1 MEKIATINQ
10 NQANLSKTTKS
21 QMFQKKEESGALKK
35 SPTHSFKGFKG
46 LKVLPLGGMEE
57 IGRNMT
63 VFEFGGDILI
73 VDMGLRFPEEDM
85 PGIDYIIPNISYLI
99 PRSKNIRGVII
110 THGHYD
116 HIGAIP
122 HLMPEL
128 GNPPIY
134 AGKLTAGIIKK
145 RQEDY
150 PKGGKLNIITVKA
163 RDKIKLGD
171 NFEVEFLHLNHNIP
185 DSFGLAIKTPI
196 GTVVHSGDFKLDPNP
211 IGQDPA
217 DIARL
222 EQLGKEG
229 VLLTISD
236 STSVEEH
243 GHSISESEIR
253 ANLEDIFKENTTG
266 RIIIATFASLISR
279 IQQIF
284 DLAEKY
290 GRKIVIEGYS
300 MVNNVE
306 IAKNLGY
313 LKYSADTQI
322 SLKESF
328 KLPKEKVLILC
339 TGAQGEGNAVLM
351 RIATKEHPFI
361 EIEPGDAIVFS
372 SSIIPGN
379 ERTVQRVKDLL
390 YRQGAR
396 VYHYKMMDIH
406 AGGHGRQDDLK
417 KFIQLTRPRFFI
429 PMHGHYYM
437 LKMHAELAHN
447 LGIPWSNILILD
459 NGDMALITE
468 STISV
473 KKDAAD
479 ASFVM
484 VDGLGVGDVGEIV
497 LRDRQKMAQDG
508 MFVIIVTLDS
518 KTGKIRDKIDII
530 SRGFVY
536 LNEAKD
542 LLKDVR
548 KKIKDIV
555 EDSASQDHTTDWVY
569 VKDNLRNRIGSFLYQ
584 RTHRRPL
591 VLPVVMEV

>member
-1 MEKIATINQ
+1 M
-10 NQANLSKTTKS
+10 TKKNIHPAKQS
-21 QMFQKKEESGALKK
+21 HQLFRA
-35 SPTHSFKGFKG
+35 FKG

-63 VFEFGGDILI
+63 LFEFGGDILI
-73 VDMGLRFPEEDM
+73 IDAGLRFPEEDM
-85 PGIDYIIPNISYLI
+85 PGIDYIIPNINYLRN
-99 PRSKNIRGVII
+99 RSKDIRAVII

-122 HLMPEL
+122 HIMPEV

-134 AGKLTAGIIKK
+134 TGRLTAGIIKK
-145 RQEDY
+145 RQEDF
-150 PKGGKLNIITVKA
+150 PKSGELKIITVKA
-163 RDKIKLGD
+163 RDKIKAGI
-171 NFEVEFLHLNHNIP
+171 FEVEFLHLNHNIP
-185 DSFGLAIKTPI
+185 DSFGLAVKTPI
-196 GTVVHSGDFKLDPNP
+196 GTVIHSGDFKLDPNP
-211 IGQDPA
+211 IAQDPA
-217 DIARL
+217 DVGRL
-222 EQLGKEG
+222 EELGKKG

-236 STSVEEH
+236 STSVEEF
-243 GHSISESEIR
+243 GHSVSESEIKS
-253 ANLEDIFKENTTG
+253 NLEDIFKENQSS
-266 RIIIATFASLISR
+266 RIIVATFASLISR

-284 DLAEKY
+284 DLSEKY

-300 MVNNVE
+300 MVNNIE
-306 IAKNLGY
+306 IARNLGY
-313 LKYSADTQI
+313 LKHSSDIQI
-322 SLKESF
+322 PLKDSF
-328 KLPKEKVLILC
+328 NLPKEKVLILC

-361 EIEPGDAIVFS
+361 EVEPGDAIVFS

-417 KFIQLTRPRFFI
+417 KFIELTRPRFFV

-437 LKMHAELAHN
+437 LKMHAELAHRV
-447 LGIPWSNILILD
+447 GIPWSNIQILD

-468 STISV
+468 SNIAV
-473 KKDAAD
+473 QKDAVD

-542 LLKDVR
+542 LLKDAR
-548 KKIKDIV
+548 KKIKEIV
-555 EDSASQDHTTDWVY
+555 EKSASQDHTTDWVY
-569 VKDNLRNRIGSFLYQ
+569 VKDNLRNRMGSFLYQ

>member
-1 MEKIATINQ
+1 MDNNKQKTNIKTQNFSTFKQQTSIKSNQ
-10 NQANLSKTTKS
+10 QNSLKS
-21 QMFQKKEESGALKK
+21 GKF
-35 SPTHSFKGFKG
+35 TFKG
-46 LKVLPLGGMEE
+46 LKILPLGGMEE

-63 VFEFGGDILI
+63 VVEYGSDII
-73 VDMGLRFPEEDM
+73 IIDMGLRFPEEDM
-85 PGIDYIIPNISYLI
+85 PGVDYIIPNISYLI
-99 PRSKNIRGVII
+99 PRAKDIRGVII

-122 HLMPEL
+122 HLMPQL

-134 AGKLTAGIIKK
+134 TGRLTAAIIQK
-145 RQEDY
+145 RQQEY
-150 PKGGKLNIITVKA
+150 PKTGQLKIITVKA
-163 RDKIKLGD
+163 RDKVKLGP
-171 NFEVEFLHLNHNIP
+171 FEVEFLHLNHNIP

-196 GTVVHSGDFKLDPNP
+196 GTIVHSGDFKFDPSP
-211 IGQDPA
+211 IGQEPA
-217 DIARL
+217 DLKRL
-222 EQLGKEG
+222 EELGKSG
-229 VLLTISD
+229 VLLAISD
-236 STSVEEH
+236 STSVEET

-253 ANLEDIFKENTTG
+253 ASLEDIFKENQNN
-266 RIIIATFASLISR
+266 RIILATFASLISR

-284 DLAEKY
+284 DLAQKY
-290 GRKIVIEGYS
+290 DRKIVIEGYS

-306 IAKNLGY
+306 IARNLGY
-313 LKYSADTQI
+313 LKHPADMQI
-322 SLKESF
+322 SLKESL
-328 KLPKEKVLILC
+328 KLPKNKVVILC
-339 TGAQGEGNAVLM
+339 TGAQGEGNAILM
-351 RIATKEHPFI
+351 KIATKEHHLI
-361 EIEPGDAIVFS
+361 EIEPGDAVVFS

-390 YRQGAR
+390 YRQGAK

-417 KFIQLTRPRFFI
+417 KFIQLNRPRFFI
-429 PMHGHYYM
+429 PTHGHYYM

-459 NGDMALITE
+459 NGDMALVTE
-468 STISV
+468 SSISV
-473 KKDAAD
+473 KRKAAD

-518 KTGKIRDKIDII
+518 ETGRIRDKIDII

-548 KKIKDIV
+548 KKIREIV
-555 EDSASQDHTTDWVY
+555 ENSASKDHTTDWVY
-569 VKDNLRNRIGSFLYQ
+569 VKDNLRNRIGSFLYE

-591 VLPVVMEV
+591 ILPVVMEV

>member
-1 MEKIATINQ
+1 MTKKNIY
-10 NQANLSKTTKS
+10 SK
-21 QMFQKKEESGALKK
+21 QKK
-35 SPTHSFKGFKG
+35 FYQVFNG
-46 LKVLPLGGMEE
+46 LKILPLGGMEE
-57 IGRNMT
+57 VGRNMT
-63 VFEFGGDILI
+63 VFEFQKDILI

-85 PGIDYIIPNISYLI
+85 PGIDYIIPNISYL
-99 PRSKNIRGVII
+99 RDRTKDIRAVII

-122 HLMPEL
+122 HIMPEI

-134 AGKLTAGIIKK
+134 TGRLTSGIIKK

-150 PKGGKLNIITVKA
+150 PKSGQLNIFTVKA
-163 RDKIKLGD
+163 RDKIKAGI
-171 NFEVEFLHLNHNIP
+171 FEVEFLHLNHNIP
-185 DSFGLAIKTPI
+185 DSFGLAIKTPV
-196 GTVVHSGDFKLDPNP
+196 GTIIHSGDFKIDLNP
-211 IGQDPA
+211 IGQEPA

-222 EQLGKEG
+222 ELLGKEG
-229 VLLTISD
+229 VLVALSD
-236 STSVEEH
+236 STSVEES

-253 ANLEDIFKENTTG
+253 ANLEDIFKENQSN
-266 RIIIATFASLISR
+266 RIIVATFASLISR

-284 DLAEKY
+284 DLSGKY
-290 GRKIVIEGYS
+290 GRKIVIDGYS
-300 MVNNVE
+300 MINNVE
-306 IAKNLGY
+306 IARNLGY
-313 LKYSADTQI
+313 LKHSSDIQI
-322 SLKESF
+322 SFKESL
-328 KLPKEKVLILC
+328 KLPKEKILILC

-351 RIATKEHPFI
+351 KIATKEHPFI
-361 EIEPGDAIVFS
+361 AVEPGDAIVFS

-406 AGGHGRQDDLK
+406 AGGHGRQEDLK
-417 KFIQLTRPRFFI
+417 KFIELTRPRFFI

-437 LKMHAELAHN
+437 LKMHAELAHRV
-447 LGIPWSNILILD
+447 GIPWSNIQILD

-468 STISV
+468 SSITAQRNV
-473 KKDAAD
+473 CD

-542 LLKDVR
+542 LLKDARR
-548 KKIKDIV
+548 KIREIV
-555 EDSASQDHTTDWVY
+555 EKSASEDHTTDWVY
-569 VKDNLRNRIGSFLYQ
+569 VKDNLRNKMGSFLYQ

>member
-1 MEKIATINQ
+1 MKNIITSGQ
-10 NQANLSKTTKS
+10 QQDHRFKKQSLLKPKS
-21 QMFQKKEESGALKK
+21 S
-35 SPTHSFKGFKG
+35 FKG

-63 VFEFGGDILI
+63 VFEYDQDIII

-85 PGIDYIIPNISYLI
+85 PGIDYIIPNISYL
-99 PRSKNIRGVII
+99 RSRVKNIRAVII

-122 HLMPEL
+122 HLMAEI

-134 AGKLTAGIIKK
+134 TGRLTAEIIKK

-150 PKGGKLNIITVKA
+150 PKSGQLNIIIVKA
-163 RDKIKLGD
+163 RDVIKVGS
-171 NFEVEFLHLNHNIP
+171 FEIEFLHLNHNIP

-196 GTVVHSGDFKLDPNP
+196 GTVIHSGDFKLDLNP
-211 IGQDPA
+211 TGQEPA
-217 DIARL
+217 DLKRL
-222 EQLGKEG
+222 EELGKSG

-236 STSVEEH
+236 STSVEER
-243 GHSISESEIR
+243 GHSISESEIKS
-253 ANLEDIFKENTTG
+253 NLEDIFKENPKD
-266 RIIIATFASLISR
+266 RIIVATFASLISR

-284 DLAEKY
+284 DLAKQYE
-290 GRKIVIEGYS
+290 RKIVIEGYS

-306 IAKNLGY
+306 IARNLGY
-313 LKYSADTQI
+313 LKHSSDIQI

-328 KLPKEKVLILC
+328 NLPKEKVLILC

-351 RIATKEHPFI
+351 KIATKEHPFI
-361 EIEPGDAIVFS
+361 EIEPGDAVVFS

-406 AGGHGRQDDLK
+406 AGGHGKQEDLK

-429 PMHGHYYM
+429 PSHGHYYM
-437 LKMHAELAHN
+437 LKMHGELAHN
-447 LGIPWSNILILD
+447 IGIPWNNIQILD
-459 NGDMALITE
+459 NGDMAFITP
-468 STISV
+468 TNIV
-473 KKDAAD
+473 VQKNIAD
-479 ASFVM
+479 SSFVM

-508 MFVIIVTLDS
+508 MFVIIITLDS

-542 LLKDVR
+542 LLKETR
-548 KKIKDIV
+548 KKIKEIV
-555 EDSASQDHTTDWVY
+555 EKSSSQEHTTDWVY
-569 VKDNLRNRIGSFLYQ
+569 VKDNLRNRIGQFLYQ
-584 RTHRRPL
+584 KTHRRPL
-591 VLPVVMEV
+591 ILPVVMEV

>member
-1 MEKIATINQ
+1 MTKKNIY
-10 NQANLSKTTKS
+10 SK
-21 QMFQKKEESGALKK
+21 QKK
-35 SPTHSFKGFKG
+35 FYQVFNG
-46 LKVLPLGGMEE
+46 LKILPLGGMEE
-57 IGRNMT
+57 VGRNMT
-63 VFEFGGDILI
+63 VFEFQKDILI

-85 PGIDYIIPNISYLI
+85 PGIDYIIPNISYL
-99 PRSKNIRGVII
+99 RDRTKDIRAVII

-122 HLMPEL
+122 HIMPEI

-134 AGKLTAGIIKK
+134 TGRLTSGIIKK

-150 PKGGKLNIITVKA
+150 PKSGQLNIFTVKA
-163 RDKIKLGD
+163 RDKIKAGI
-171 NFEVEFLHLNHNIP
+171 FEVEFLHLNHNIP
-185 DSFGLAIKTPI
+185 DSFGLAIKTPV
-196 GTVVHSGDFKLDPNP
+196 GTIIHSGDFKIDLNP
-211 IGQDPA
+211 IGQEPA

-222 EQLGKEG
+222 ELLGKEG
-229 VLLTISD
+229 VLVALSD
-236 STSVEEH
+236 STSVEES

-253 ANLEDIFKENTTG
+253 SSLEDIFKENQSN
-266 RIIIATFASLISR
+266 RIIVATFASLISR

-284 DLAEKY
+284 DLSEKY
-290 GRKIVIEGYS
+290 GRKIVIDGYS
-300 MVNNVE
+300 MINNVE
-306 IAKNLGY
+306 IARNLGY
-313 LKYSADTQI
+313 LKHSSDIQI
-322 SLKESF
+322 SFKESL
-328 KLPKEKVLILC
+328 KLPREKILILC

-351 RIATKEHPFI
+351 KIATKEHPFI
-361 EIEPGDAIVFS
+361 AVEPGDAIVFS

-406 AGGHGRQDDLK
+406 AGGHGRQEDLK
-417 KFIQLTRPRFFI
+417 KFIELTRPRFFI

-437 LKMHAELAHN
+437 LKMHAELAHRV
-447 LGIPWSNILILD
+447 GIPWSNIQILD

-468 STISV
+468 SSITV
-473 KKDAAD
+473 QRDVCDAP
-479 ASFVM
+479 FVM

-542 LLKDVR
+542 LLKDARR
-548 KKIKDIV
+548 KIREIV
-555 EDSASQDHTTDWVY
+555 EKSASEDHTTDWVY
-569 VKDNLRNRIGSFLYQ
+569 VKDNLRNKMGSFLYQ